1 VLTNAERVQQEIAWS
16 VTQAAV
22 QYAFK
27 LPYVEYELGS
37 NANNGKQAPAECRS
51 FGVEF
56 Q

>member
-1 VLTNAERVQQEIAWS
+1 MLTNAERVQQEIAWS
-16 VTQAAV
+16 MTQAAV

-27 LPYVEYELGS
+27 PLYVEYELGS
-37 NANNGKQAPAECRS
+37 NSNNSKQAPAERRS